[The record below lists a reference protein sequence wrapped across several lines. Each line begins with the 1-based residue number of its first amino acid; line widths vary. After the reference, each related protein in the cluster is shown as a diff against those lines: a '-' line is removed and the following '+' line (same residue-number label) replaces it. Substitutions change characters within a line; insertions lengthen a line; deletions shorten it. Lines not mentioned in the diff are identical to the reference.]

1 MAAPELIKIGEF
13 AKLAGTNLR
22 TLRYYEELGLLAPAA
37 RSDGGFRYYR
47 PVDLNRLRL
56 IRDLQGL
63 GLHLERIGELLA
75 GPRLAQDR
83 TEFIQRVREA
93 LREHDRLL
101 AERVGELEEQ
111 RRGLAK
117 ALDKLKDCEGCIHTP
132 GQENNHC
139 EPCSITGEHLPPV
152 VSALF

>member
-1 MAAPELIKIGEF
+1 MAASDLIKIGEF

-37 RSDGGFRYYR
+37 RSHGGFRYYR
-47 PVDLNRLRL
+47 HVDLNRLRL

-75 GPRLAQDR
+75 GPRRAKDR
-83 TEFIQRVREA
+83 GEFIQRVRAA

-101 AERVGELEEQ
+101 AERVREIEGQ
-111 RRGLAK
+111 RRGLSE
-117 ALDKLKDCEGCIHTP
+117 ALEKLKDCAGCVHTP
-132 GQENNHC
+132 GESNNHC